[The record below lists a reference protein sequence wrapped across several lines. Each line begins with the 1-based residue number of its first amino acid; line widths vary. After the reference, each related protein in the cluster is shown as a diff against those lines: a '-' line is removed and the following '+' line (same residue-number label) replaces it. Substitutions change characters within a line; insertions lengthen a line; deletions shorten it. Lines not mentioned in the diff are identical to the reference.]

1 MEKEKKEK
9 TPRALGKGAAGQG
22 GGENVPSV
30 AKRRKETIEYHPQV
44 SEYDSNDEGD
54 LESAIDARTVRDNS
68 SLIQALIGK
77 VASLERAAKTT
88 TERKAAEHGRWY
100 GIKVRGEECL
110 KCGSVS
116 VIQ

>member
-1 MEKEKKEK
+1 M
-9 TPRALGKGAAGQG
+9 
-22 GGENVPSV
+22 
-30 AKRRKETIEYHPQV
+30 AKRRKETREYHPQV

-100 GIKVRGEECL
+100 GIKVRGDECL